1 MTTPTQDTRD
11 RVIALE
17 AELRHVRSELADV
30 HSKVNEMHSLL
41 LKAQGAK
48 WLLLTLVALSG
59 FIAAKLSPLLAV
71 FFPPK

>member
-17 AELRHVRSELADV
+17 TELKHVRSELSDV

-48 WLLLTLVALSG
+48 WLLLMLVALGG
-59 FIAAKLSPLLAV
+59 FIAAKLSPLIGHIL
-71 FFPPK
+71 PPK